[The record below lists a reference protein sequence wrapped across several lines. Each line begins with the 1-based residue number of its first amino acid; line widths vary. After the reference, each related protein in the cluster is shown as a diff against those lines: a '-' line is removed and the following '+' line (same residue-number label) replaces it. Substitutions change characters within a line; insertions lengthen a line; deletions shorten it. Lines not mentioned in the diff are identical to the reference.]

1 MVLGLCGI
9 IVLSVKPYECV
20 LPWFQPLKMHR
31 DLVLPYL
38 EPSTRAKKPIYASR
52 VTKGQ
57 K

>member
-1 MVLGLCGI
+1 MVLGSCGI
-9 IVLSVKPYECV
+9 IVLSVKPYECE

-57 K
+57 